1 MTTKRRRK
9 SGRNPGTRNCGY
21 GANHRGAGNRGGR
34 GRAGTGKK
42 GKCKMPQKGTWTIQF
57 FGKKGFKS
65 KGLRYS
71 THYTINLRQLEE
83 LLDNF
88 VKDKLAVLEK
98 DVYTV
103 DLTDLG
109 VDKLLSAG
117 KVTKK
122 FKITVDFASK
132 AALEKVKAAGG
143 EVILPVKEVKEKV
156 LPTKGKKAPETEE
169 KGKE

>member
-9 SGRNPGTRNCGY
+9 STRSKGSRSCGW
-21 GANHRGAGNRGGR
+21 GATHRGAGNRGGR

-65 KGLRYS
+65 KGFD
-71 THYTINLRQLEE
+71 THYTINIRQLEE

-88 VKDKLAVLEK
+88 VKDKAVILEK
-98 DVYTV
+98 DIYTIN
-103 DLTDLG
+103 LKDLG
-109 VDKLLSAG
+109 IDKLLSAG
-117 KVTKK
+117 KATKK
-122 FKITVDFASK
+122 FKINVDFASK
-132 AALEKVKAAGG
+132 AAVEKIKKAGG
-143 EVILPVKEVKEKV
+143 EVILPVKEKVEKAKT
-156 LPTKGKKAPETEE
+156 PKAEE

>member
-1 MTTKRRRK
+1 MTTKRRK
-9 SGRNPGTRNCGY
+9 KTARNRGSRTCGW
-21 GANHRGAGNRGGR
+21 GLTHRGAGNRGGR

-42 GKCKMPQKGTWTIQF
+42 GKCKMPQKGTWTIQY

-65 KGLRYS
+65 KGIRYAA
-71 THYTINLRQLEE
+71 HYAINLRQIEE

-98 DVYTV
+98 DVYAI

-109 VDKLLSAG
+109 IDKLLSAG
-117 KVTKK
+117 KVTNK

-143 EVILPVKEVKEKV
+143 EVVFPVKE
-156 LPTKGKKAPETEE
+156 KKAPETKE
-169 KGKE
+169 KGTE